1 MSARRDTPRT
11 RGLTLGSVGL
21 IVAVFQQQ
29 RWGEA
34 MDQGSTQPVPASG
47 GAGGTPTQGIS
58 RDMKS
63 FREGFNFG
71 DFVTF
76 RYMITPPLITVI
88 YVLAVIA
95 ITLGA
100 LAAISTS
107 FIGAL
112 VFWILAMLWVRVVFE
127 VMIVLFRINDGIQ
140 SLAGRR

>member
-1 MSARRDTPRT
+1 
-11 RGLTLGSVGL
+11 
-21 IVAVFQQQ
+21 
-29 RWGEA
+29 

-47 GAGGTPTQGIS
+47 GPGGTPTQGIS
-58 RDMKS
+58 GDMKS